1 MVRSGGEVGESACS
15 GQFMRAPLDPEEA
28 SRLLIKG
35 YGRMARAYDANV
47 GPYHVPIA
55 RRLLELGRIGA
66 EERVLDIGCGTG
78 IAAFEAATTV
88 DERGSIL
95 GIDLA
100 VPAVRLAA
108 EKAATMD
115 LRQLRFD
122 VMDSRAMTLPADSV
136 DLVLSCFGHPLV
148 GRDRCFA
155 EVRRVLGPR
164 GRFVLS
170 TWDATKSSRVPFREI
185 LERRRPRIL
194 APDVARLI
202 EARKVIASTDEGRA
216 TQSGDGWIR
225 LLRNAGFSAV
235 QAIEE
240 IHPAVFRS
248 PDAFLD
254 YSFAWD
260 DNERELRHM
269 TPEGREALRQEFRER
284 VAERMGKEGL
294 VVDWPL
300 RYFVVAR

>member
-1 MVRSGGEVGESACS
+1 
-15 GQFMRAPLDPEEA
+15 MRAPLDPEEA
-28 SRLLIKG
+28 SRLLIEG
-35 YGRMARAYDANV
+35 YGRMARAYDANA

-55 RRLLELGRIGA
+55 RRLLELGRLGA
-66 EERVLDIGCGTG
+66 NERVLDIGCGTG
-78 IAAFEAATTV
+78 IAAFEAAATV

-100 VPAVRLAA
+100 EPAVRLAA
-108 EKAATMD
+108 EKAAAMN
-115 LRQLRFD
+115 LHQPRFD
-122 VMDSRAMTLPADSV
+122 VMDSRAIRLPDNSV
-136 DLVLSCFGHPLV
+136 DLAISCFGHPLV

-155 EVRRVLGPR
+155 EVLRVLGPG

-170 TWDATKSSRVPFREI
+170 SWNATKSPSLPFREI

-216 TQSGDGWIR
+216 TQSGEGWIR

>member
-28 SRLLIKG
+28 SRLLIEG
-35 YGRMARAYDANV
+35 YGRMAGAYDANV
-47 GPYHVPIA
+47 APYHAPIA

-78 IAAFEAATTV
+78 IAALEAAATV
-88 DERGSIL
+88 DERGSVL

-100 VPAVRLAA
+100 APAVRLAV
-108 EKAATMD
+108 EKAAAMD

-122 VMDSRAMTLPADSV
+122 VMDSRAMRLPADSV
-136 DLVLSCFGHPLV
+136 DLVVSCFGHPLV
-148 GRDRCFA
+148 GRDRCFE

-170 TWDATKSSRVPFREI
+170 TWDATKSPGVPFREI

-294 VVDWPL
+294 VVDWRL
-300 RYFVVAR
+300 RYFVVGR

>member
-1 MVRSGGEVGESACS
+1 M
-15 GQFMRAPLDPEEA
+15 
-28 SRLLIKG
+28 
-35 YGRMARAYDANV
+35 
-47 GPYHVPIA
+47 
-55 RRLLELGRIGA
+55 
-66 EERVLDIGCGTG
+66 
-78 IAAFEAATTV
+78 
-88 DERGSIL
+88 
-95 GIDLA
+95 
-100 VPAVRLAA
+100 
-108 EKAATMD
+108 
-115 LRQLRFD
+115 
-122 VMDSRAMTLPADSV
+122 
-136 DLVLSCFGHPLV
+136 
-148 GRDRCFA
+148 
-155 EVRRVLGPR
+155 LGPR

-170 TWDATKSSRVPFREI
+170 TWDATKSPGVPFREI

-294 VVDWPL
+294 VMDWRL
-300 RYFVVAR
+300 RYFVVGR

>member
-15 GQFMRAPLDPEEA
+15 GQFMGAPLDPEEA
-28 SRLLIKG
+28 SRLLIEG

-66 EERVLDIGCGTG
+66 EERVLDIGCGIG

-100 VPAVRLAA
+100 EPAVRLAA

-170 TWDATKSSRVPFREI
+170 TWDTTKSSRVPFREI

-194 APDVARLI
+194 APDVARLL
-202 EARKVIASTDEGRA
+202 EARKVIASTDEGGA

-235 QAIEE
+235 QSLEE
-240 IHPAVFRS
+240 IHPAVVRG
-248 PDAFLD
+248 PDACTD

-260 DNERELRHM
+260 HHERVLRNM
-269 TPEGREALRQEFRER
+269 TPDGRDALRQEFRER